1 MEYDVKKQMLLMEFL
16 LQYEKKT
23 TVKQYLNHQCIYVN
37 DNIVSQY
44 NYPLL
49 VGDKVKI
56 QRKKQSNLD
65 ILYEDDEIIVINKPS
80 GLLTIAD
87 EREKQKTAYH
97 EVRKYLK
104 KKDKYARVF
113 IVHRLDRDTSGVV
126 LFAKN
131 EEIKQLLQNNWNQ
144 IVKKRGYIALVEGKV
159 KPEKATI
166 QTYLSETRTHQVY
179 VSKTGKLAIS
189 HYQVIKTYPNCTM
202 IEVFLDTGRKNQ
214 IRVHM
219 QSIHHPVLGDKK
231 YGAKTNPLHRLA
243 LHSHVLSLKHPK
255 TKQVMT
261 FSSPIPNEFYRF
273 DKKQP

>member
-1 MEYDVKKQMLLMEFL
+1 MEYDVKKQMPLMEFL

-23 TVKQYLNHQCIYVN
+23 TVKQYLNHQCILVN
-37 DNIVSQY
+37 DKMVSQY

-49 VGDKVKI
+49 VGDKVTI
-56 QRKKQSNLD
+56 QRKKSSNLD

-97 EVRKYLK
+97 YVREYLK
-104 KKDKYARVF
+104 KKDKYTRIF
-113 IVHRLDRDTSGVV
+113 IVHRLDRDTSGVL

-131 EEIKQLLQNNWNQ
+131 EELKQLLQNNWNQ

-166 QTYLSETRTHQVY
+166 QTYLSETKTRQVY

-243 LHSHVLSLKHPK
+243 LHSHVLSFKHPK

-261 FSSPIPNEFYRF
+261 FSSPIPKEFYRF